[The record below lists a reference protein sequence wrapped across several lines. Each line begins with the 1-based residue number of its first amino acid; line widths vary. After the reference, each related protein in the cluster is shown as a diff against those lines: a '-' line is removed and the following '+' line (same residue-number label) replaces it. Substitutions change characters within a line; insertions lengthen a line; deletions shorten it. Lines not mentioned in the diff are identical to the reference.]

1 MAMKDCCH
9 NKEKD
14 LEKHF
19 KSQANVL
26 WAVFWINFIMFFIE
40 FIFGLRSRSS
50 ALTADSLDMLGDSL
64 AYGSSLWA
72 LKLGDREKARTAQF
86 KAFLMLVFGL
96 FVLGSTLYR
105 AFFQSVPHF
114 ESMGM
119 IGVLALVMN
128 LICLFLLT
136 KHKNDD
142 INFSS
147 VWLCSRNDI
156 IANLSLLGAA
166 FLVFLFQNPLPDL
179 VVGLGITGL
188 FLKSSF
194 SIFSEAKVILRSSG
208 SGNSLG

>member
-1 MAMKDCCH
+1 MTMKNCCH

-14 LEKHF
+14 LQKHF
-19 KSQANVL
+19 KSQSNVL
-26 WAVFWINFIMFFIE
+26 WTVFGINLVMFFIE
-40 FIFGLRSRSS
+40 FIFGIRSRSA

-64 AYGSSLWA
+64 AYGSSLWV
-72 LKLGDREKARTAQF
+72 LKLGIREKARTAQF
-86 KAFLMLVFGL
+86 KAFLMLAFGL
-96 FVLGSTLYR
+96 FVFGSTLNKI
-105 AFFQSVPHF
+105 FFRSIPHV

-119 IGVLALVMN
+119 IGILALSMN

-147 VWLCSRNDI
+147 VWICSRNDI

-166 FLVFLFQNPLPDL
+166 FLVFHFQHPWPDL
-179 VVGLGITGL
+179 VVGLGITVL

-194 SIFSEAKVILRSSG
+194 SIFSEAKVILRKEC
-208 SGNSLG
+208 